1 MKIIAL
7 LTTILALSTG
17 RAATGPAQAAA
28 PGVFFLVTRAASAE
42 SRALLSAR
50 LIKLNGSN
58 LKWYDEAN
66 VLRLELPADSLE
78 CVRADPDVVLAL
90 LDLDPSAEPSKA
102 PGGVP
107 LPPAPPGMV
116 QNPPPAP
123 MPMPTI
129 PPPPAS
135 GGMMMGGGSGNMMM
149 SGMGLI
155 DSLAGGL
162 VSRLFNRPP
171 TCKVSMG
178 KTTALFTPTGGEEVI
193 EVKASGS
200 CSWQAQASVPWIK
213 ISSGTGV
220 SGSGI
225 ISYTVTAS
233 AGKGRTGSISLV
245 AAPGGNP
252 IHGQATVVVSQ
263 PLAVGQ

>member
-1 MKIIAL
+1 MKILAL

-17 RAATGPAQAAA
+17 RADAGPAQAAA
-28 PGVFFLVTRAASAE
+28 PEVFFLVTRAASGE

-66 VLRLELPADSLE
+66 VLRLELPAEALE

-90 LDLDPSAEPSKA
+90 PDLDPSTEPSKA
-102 PGGVP
+102 PA
-107 LPPAPPGMV
+107 APPGMI
-116 QNPPPAP
+116 QNLPPAP
-123 MPMPTI
+123 MPMATV
-129 PPPPAS
+129 PPPPPS
-135 GGMMMGGGSGNMMM
+135 GGMMMGSGSGNMMM

-171 TCKVSMG
+171 TCKVSIG
-178 KTTALFTPTGGEEVI
+178 KTAALFTPAGGEEVI

-252 IHGQATVVVSQ
+252 IRGQATVVVSQ